1 MFAFLNSKTVEITP
15 IITQVHER
23 MLESFIAARDKYLKP
38 GGMMMPST
46 ADILVAPFTDEQ
58 LFNEQNTKSTFWDSN
73 SFYGIDLTP
82 LAVQA
87 KEEYMSQAVVGYFSP
102 DILVSCD
109 KVKHAIDFRTAS
121 MRDLQVFEIPVHF
134 RITKT
139 CLLHGLACWYVS
151 HPPHPLF
158 RYNRTQIH
166 TCKPVHPVE
175 VPINGYTYF

>member
-1 MFAFLNSKTVEITP
+1 
-15 IITQVHER
+15 

-139 CLLHGLACWYVS
+139 CLLHGLACWYVTLYFDTIG
-151 HPPHPLF
+151 HKYIHVNLYTLLRFQEMDIHFFFTFFFVPHATGLM
-158 RYNRTQIH
+158 RTSWAAHH
-166 TCKPVHPVE
+166 T
-175 VPINGYTYF
+175 